1 MSLIIFSNPTQT
13 NITTIPPTNRLPTN
27 WHLSF
32 KIPHKDTFSG
42 VVQKAVETGVVCAK
56 ARRDIVQ
63 TLRTLILQHTR
74 YPSSEEYTTV
84 SRKLIE
90 QFPKLHDGGTSG
102 FVSAVV

>member
-1 MSLIIFSNPTQT
+1 MSQSNKV
-13 NITTIPPTNRLPTN
+13 PTN
-27 WHLSF
+27 WYLSF
-32 KIPHKDTFSG
+32 KIPQKHTFSG

-63 TLRTLILQHTR
+63 TLRTLILHHTR

-84 SRKLIE
+84 SQKLVE

-102 FVSAVV
+102 FVKVKHVTSKQWA